1 MAINKLEIAT
11 GQSSLGYV
19 LVAQSAKG
27 ICAILLGD
35 SEQELLDDLQQRFS
49 GSDIKQ
55 QPALLPELHK
65 IIAFIEQP
73 SSPLKLRLDMQGT
86 EFQQRV
92 WQALCAIPLGET
104 RSYKSLA
111 EQLGNPGAVR
121 ALASACAAN
130 PIALAIPCHRVL
142 RSDGG
147 LSGYRWGVE
156 RKRELLKREAM
167 QQANR

>member
-1 MAINKLEIAT
+1 MNMLEIAL
-11 GQSSLGYV
+11 GQSSLGQV

-35 SEQELLDDLQQRFS
+35 SEQELLADLQERFANAEF
-49 GSDIKQ
+49 KR
-55 QPALLPELHK
+55 QPTLPELQK
-65 IIAFIEQP
+65 VIAFIEQP
-73 SSPLKLRLDMQGT
+73 SSPLELAINMQGT

-92 WQALCAIPLGET
+92 WKALCTIPLGET

-111 EQLGNPGAVR
+111 TQLGKPDAVR

-130 PIALAIPCHRVL
+130 PIALAIPCHRVV

-156 RKRELLKREAM
+156 RKRELLKREA
-167 QQANR
+167 AYR

>member
-1 MAINKLEIAT
+1 MNMLEVAL
-11 GQSSLGYV
+11 GQSSLGQV

-35 SEQELLDDLQQRFS
+35 SEQELLADLQQRFA
-49 GSDIKQ
+49 KATLKR
-55 QPALLPELHK
+55 QPDLPQLQK

-73 SSPLKLRLDMQGT
+73 RAPLNLVVDMQGT

-92 WQALCAIPLGET
+92 WQLLCAIPLGET
-104 RSYKSLA
+104 RSYKNLA
-111 EQLGNPGAVR
+111 AQLGQPNAVR

-130 PIALAIPCHRVL
+130 PIALAIPCHRVV

-156 RKRELLKREAM
+156 RKRELLKREA
-167 QQANR
+167 AYR

>member
-1 MAINKLEIAT
+1 MNLLEVAL
-11 GQSSLGYV
+11 GKSSLGQV

-35 SEQELLDDLQQRFS
+35 SEQELLADLQQRFA
-49 GSDIKQ
+49 KTTLKR
-55 QPALLPELHK
+55 QPDLPQLQK

-73 SSPLKLRLDMQGT
+73 RAPLNLVVDMQGT

-92 WQALCAIPLGET
+92 WQLLCAIPLGET
-104 RSYKSLA
+104 RSYKNLA
-111 EQLGNPGAVR
+111 AQLGQPNAVR

-130 PIALAIPCHRVL
+130 PIALAIPCHRVV

-156 RKRELLKREAM
+156 RKRELLKREA
-167 QQANR
+167 AYR